1 MIWTSCMCREFI
13 VVDTNYI
20 VIGDLRFVDGSLLI
34 NVTMFLSFFWLYVP
48 YKESCWVWGVLGR

>member
-1 MIWTSCMCREFI
+1 MCREFI

-34 NVTMFLSFFWLYVP
+34 NVTMFISFSGYTYLTKKVVG
-48 YKESCWVWGVLGR
+48 CGVC